1 METKF
6 IDRSTSIYG
15 TGSSARFLDDS
26 EVTALIH
33 AGMASLDIDGR
44 RVLLIVPDGTR
55 TAPLPLLFRCI
66 HTELA
71 SRVAALDVLIA
82 LGTHQPMTAAQIDRH
97 LGVLP
102 GEWQTVFRGVRVFNH
117 QWDDPATFVS
127 VGEITTAEIESLS
140 GGLLSASVEVRINR
154 KALEYDLLLI
164 CGPVFPHEVVGFSGG
179 NKYLFPGI
187 SGREVIDVSHWLGA
201 LLTSYAIIGKLGVTP
216 VRHLID
222 RAAALIPTPKQYV
235 AAVVAP
241 DHGRLCGLFIGAPE
255 EAWKAAAHLSAQ
267 VHIRYIEQP
276 FQQVLSIVPGMYQ
289 DMWTAAKGMY
299 KVEPIVADGGEVI
312 IYAPHITEFSVTH
325 GATLAAIG
333 YHVRDYFVKQWDRFC
348 HYPWG
353 VLAHSTHLAGVGT
366 YDPVDGEQ
374 RRIRVTLATGISP
387 ERCIAHHIGYRD
399 PATIDVAAWAGR
411 ESEGVLVV
419 PRAGEILYRLRHTNV
434 NE

>member
-1 METKF
+1 MVAQAC
-6 IDRSTSIYG
+6 
-15 TGSSARFLDDS
+15 SSSQWLDDD
-26 EVTALIH
+26 EVAATIR
-33 AGMASLDIDGR
+33 AGMASLDVDGR

-55 TAPLPLLFRCI
+55 TVPLPLLFRCI
-66 HTELA
+66 HAELA
-71 SRVAALDVLIA
+71 LRVAALDVLIA
-82 LGTHQPMTAAQIDRH
+82 LGTHQPMTTAQIERH
-97 LGVLP
+97 LGIHP
-102 GEWQTVFRGVRVFNH
+102 EEWTTRFREMRVFNH

-127 VGEITTAEIESLS
+127 VGEITAAEIESLS
-140 GGLLSASVEVRINR
+140 GGLLSTSVEVRINR

-201 LLTSYAIIGKLGVTP
+201 LLTSYAIIGRPGVTP

-222 RAAALIPTPKQYV
+222 RAAALVPTPKQCV

-241 DHGRLCGLFIGAPE
+241 DHGHLCGLFIGAPE
-255 EAWKAAAHLSAQ
+255 EAWQAAAHLSAQ
-267 VHIRYIEQP
+267 VHIRYIEHP
-276 FQQVLSIVPGMYQ
+276 FRRVLSIVPGMYQ

-299 KVEPIVADGGEVI
+299 KVEPIVEDGGEVI

-387 ERCIAHHIGYRD
+387 ERCAAHHIGYRD

-419 PRAGEILYRLRHTNV
+419 PKAGEMLYRLRHANV

>member
-1 METKF
+1 MVAQAC
-6 IDRSTSIYG
+6 
-15 TGSSARFLDDS
+15 SSSQWLDDD
-26 EVTALIH
+26 EVTATIR
-33 AGMASLDIDGR
+33 AGMASLDVDGR

-55 TAPLPLLFRCI
+55 TVPLPLLFRCI
-66 HTELA
+66 HAELA

-82 LGTHQPMTAAQIDRH
+82 LGTHQPMTTAQIERH
-97 LGVLP
+97 LGIHP
-102 GEWQTVFRGVRVFNH
+102 EEWTTRFREMRVFNH
-117 QWDDPATFVS
+117 QWDDPAAFVS
-127 VGEITTAEIESLS
+127 VGEITAAEIESLS
-140 GGLLSASVEVRINR
+140 SGLLSTSVTVRINR

-201 LLTSYAIIGKLGVTP
+201 LLTSYAIIGRPGVTP

-222 RAAALIPTPKQYV
+222 RAAALVPTPKQCV

-255 EAWKAAAHLSAQ
+255 EAWQAAAHLSAQ
-267 VHIRYIEQP
+267 VHIRYIEHP
-276 FQQVLSIVPGMYQ
+276 FRQVLSIVPGMYQ

-299 KVEPIVADGGEVI
+299 KVEPIVEDGGEVI

-325 GATLAAIG
+325 GAMLAAIG

-387 ERCIAHHIGYRD
+387 ERCAAHHIGYRD

-419 PRAGEILYRLRHTNV
+419 PKAGEILYRLRHTSV